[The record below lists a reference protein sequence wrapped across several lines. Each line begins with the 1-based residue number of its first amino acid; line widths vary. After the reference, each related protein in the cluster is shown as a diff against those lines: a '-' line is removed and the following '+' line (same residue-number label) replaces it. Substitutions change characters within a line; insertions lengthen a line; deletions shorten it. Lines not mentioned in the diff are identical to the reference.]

1 MASVLMKLGSF
12 TFGVDTAA
20 YQELTRSNE
29 YRWKTVNTVGKQGR
43 QYIGEG
49 LETISLN
56 GTIFPLYKGG
66 TDQLDDIRELANT
79 GEPQI
84 LVDGRG
90 NVWGKFTID
99 RVEERATNFLSNGAP
114 RKQKFTIKLTRFH
127 DAAV

>member
-12 TFGVDTAA
+12 RFSVDTAA

-29 YRWKTVNTVGKQGR
+29 YRWKTVNTVGQLGR

-56 GTIFPLYKGG
+56 GTIYPLYKGG
-66 TDQLDDIRELANT
+66 TDQLDDVREMARS
-79 GEPQI
+79 GEPKI

-99 RVEERATNFLSNGAP
+99 RVEERATHFLNNGAP
-114 RKQKFTIKLTRFH
+114 RKQKFTISLTRYH